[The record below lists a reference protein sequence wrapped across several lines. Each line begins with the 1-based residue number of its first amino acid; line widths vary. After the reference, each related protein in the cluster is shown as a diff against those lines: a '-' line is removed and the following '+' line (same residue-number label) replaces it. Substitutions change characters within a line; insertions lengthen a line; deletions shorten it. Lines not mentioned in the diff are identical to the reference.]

1 MNINSVKIR
10 MYRHGF
16 GDCFLLR
23 FYAGKT
29 RKFTM
34 LIDCGLKL
42 NDKVEGVTLK
52 NVRDDIAKELKGSA
66 SKSKPQLDVLVATH
80 EHWDHVSGFHPDE
93 KLFDNF
99 SIEKLWFAWTENP
112 EDDDAKLLNKGL
124 KKRVKALKIA
134 ADRLKKKT
142 TENTPFY
149 LSLAGGNTIL
159 KNRKSFNS
167 SLEGVLG
174 FFGSLAVSETPGGI
188 RVKDKYKISL
198 DTQTAIDHLRTLA
211 KKGDAGITYLNPGQ
225 LIEDRTKL
233 PGIRIYVL
241 GPPKSKLLN
250 KAAPSSGAKKE
261 VYYGDSSLAGY
272 VNGILAAVD
281 PEIANSNNGRPF
293 GNVTAYNTNEAE
305 NIDYLKRSYYSEK
318 ESYRT
323 VEDDW
328 LDMAGA
334 LAMQMDSDTNNTSL
348 VLAIEFAGSNKVLL
362 FPGDAQVGNWLSWHD
377 LEWEGKSGDPKK
389 INATYLL
396 NNTVFYKVGHH
407 SSHNATLKEKGLE
420 LMISEDL
427 VALVPEKEK
436 QYNGIPF
443 KPLLK
448 KLREKTKGRLIVS
461 ADKNFPAE
469 NVLKSR
475 PPELSVAEWKEFKK
489 NLTITKL
496 FVDYTVHG

>member
-42 NDKVEGVTLK
+42 NDKVDGVTLK
-52 NVRDDIAKELKGSA
+52 NVRDDIVKELKGSA
-66 SKSKPQLDVLVATH
+66 TSKTKPQLDVLVATH
-80 EHWDHVSGFHPDE
+80 EHWDHVSGFHPDG

-112 EDDDAKLLNKGL
+112 EDDDAKVLNKGL
-124 KKRVKALKIA
+124 QKRVKALKMA

-142 TENTPFY
+142 KENTPFY
-149 LSLAGGNTIL
+149 LSLAGGNTLL
-159 KNRKSFNS
+159 KNRKSFNT

-174 FFGSLAVSETPGGI
+174 FFGSLGITETVGGI
-188 RVKDKYKISL
+188 RVKDKYNISL
-198 DTQTAIDHLRTLA
+198 DTQDAIDHLRTLA
-211 KKGDAGITYLNPGQ
+211 KKGNAGITYLNPGQ
-225 LIEDRTKL
+225 LIEDKNKL

-250 KAAPSSGAKKE
+250 KAAPSTGAKKE

-272 VNGILAAVD
+272 VDGILATV
-281 PEIANSNNGRPF
+281 NSDLDNGKPF
-293 GNVTAYNTNEAE
+293 GNVTSFNNMEAK
-305 NIDYLKRSYYSEK
+305 NIDYLKRSYFASEQA
-318 ESYRT
+318 YRT

-334 LAMQMDSDTNNTSL
+334 LAMQMDTDTNNTSL
-348 VLAIEFAGSNKVLL
+348 VLAIEFTGTNKVLL

-377 LEWEGKSGDPKK
+377 LEWEGKTSDAKK

-420 LMISEDL
+420 LMTSEEL

-443 KPLLK
+443 KPLIK
-448 KLREKTKGRLIVS
+448 KLEEKTKGRMIVS
-461 ADKNFPAE
+461 ADKNYPAE
-469 NVLKSR
+469 DVLKSK
-475 PPELSVAEWKEFKK
+475 PPELSVAEWKAFKQ

-496 FVDYTVHG
+496 FVDYTVNG